1 MDFGLTPEALR
12 TGLIFYFLLFAVLI
26 LRAFSQAWLAD
37 RMGDSTPRNDGRVT
51 LYPPPHV
58 DLLGTVILPLICIF
72 YLQPRLGQINF
83 FLAWTKPVPT
93 NPSNFP
99 HPRRGELITQFAG
112 CFVCVLIAAFAAV
125 IGGLVLQYE
134 LRNPDIDPRSLQIS
148 ITLIGICAMLIVL
161 DLLPIPPLPGGML
174 LRHFGI
180 ISEEAFWSFS
190 RWGGLVLIIAFNI
203 PVIRALI
210 GRCVEFIA
218 SPFEVIFNAVA
229 R

>member
-1 MDFGLTPEALR
+1 MDLTADALR
-12 TGLIFYFLLFAVLI
+12 TGLIFYILLFAVLI
-26 LRAFSQAWLAD
+26 LRAFAQAWLAD

-58 DLLGTVILPLICIF
+58 DLLGTVVLPLICIF
-72 YLQPRLGQINF
+72 YLQPQLAKINF

-93 NPSNFP
+93 NPGNFAN
-99 HPRRGELITQFAG
+99 PRRGELFTQFAG
-112 CFVCVLIAAFAAV
+112 FGMCVIIAAISAV
-125 IGGLVLQYE
+125 IGGLL
-134 LRNPDIDPRSLQIS
+134 LRAGSQADPRILERIFQLT

-190 RWGGLVLIIAFNI
+190 RWGGLLLLIAFNVP
-203 PVIRALI
+203 PVRILI
-210 GRCVEFIA
+210 GRCVVLVATPFMMVLDTIA
-218 SPFEVIFNAVA
+218 

>member
-1 MDFGLTPEALR
+1 MDFGLSPQALR
-12 TGLIFYFLLFAVLI
+12 AGLIFYFLLFAVLI
-26 LRAFSQAWLAD
+26 LRAFAQAWIAD
-37 RMGDSTPRNDGRVT
+37 RLGDPTPRNDGRVT

-72 YLQPRLGQINF
+72 YLQPRLAQINF

-93 NPSNFP
+93 NPGNFS

-112 CFVCVLIAAFAAV
+112 CFVCILIAAFSAV
-125 IGGLVLQYE
+125 VGGLVLQY
-134 LRNPDIDPRSLQIS
+134 DPRTLDIS

-190 RWGGLVLIIAFNI
+190 RWGGLLLLIAFNI
-203 PVIRALI
+203 PPVRTLI
-210 GRCVEFIA
+210 GRCVVVIA
-218 SPFEVIFNAVA
+218 SPFAMILDLVA

>member
-1 MDFGLTPEALR
+1 MDFGLTPKELR
-12 TGLIFYFLLFAVLI
+12 DGLIFYFLLFAVLT
-26 LRAFSQAWLAD
+26 LRAFAQAWLAD
-37 RMGDSTPRNDGRVT
+37 RMGDPTPRNDGRVT

-72 YLQPRLGQINF
+72 YLQPRLAQINF

-93 NPSNFP
+93 NPANFAN
-99 HPRRGELITQFAG
+99 PRRGELFTQFAG
-112 CFVCVLIAAFAAV
+112 FFACIIIATICAV
-125 IGGLVLQYE
+125 VGGLLV
-134 LRNPDIDPRSLQIS
+134 RVNPQSLDITF
-148 ITLIGICAMLIVL
+148 TLIGICAMLIVL

-190 RWGGLVLIIAFNI
+190 RWGGILLLIAFNVP
-203 PVIRALI
+203 PVRIAI
-210 GRCVEFIA
+210 GRCVAFVA
-218 SPFEVIFNAVA
+218 SPFAIILESIA